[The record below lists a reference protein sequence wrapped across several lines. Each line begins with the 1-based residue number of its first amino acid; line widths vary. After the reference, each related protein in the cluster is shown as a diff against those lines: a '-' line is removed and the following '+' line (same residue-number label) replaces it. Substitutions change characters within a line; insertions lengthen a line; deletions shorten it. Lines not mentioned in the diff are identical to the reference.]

1 MLIKIVK
8 IIIILIDV
16 TILCHNLNA
25 LFYSPT
31 LDGLHTFTLYKCKR
45 FIIN

>member
-1 MLIKIVK
+1 MLIEEVN
-8 IIIILIDV
+8 IIINLIHV

-31 LDGLHTFTLYKCKR
+31 QDRLRIFTLL
-45 FIIN
+45 